1 MIVLC
6 IANTTQSGMEYDL
19 KIGNK
24 YLVTGI
30 SWIPKNESDNQV
42 LYEIVNDA
50 GNLRPVPATLF
61 QIHDSRCSKYWI
73 TRFGESGNFSI
84 RPEAFFR
91 DYFHDDLSEG
101 LFEVVNIYKET
112 VSLLRQE
119 FESN

>member
-6 IANTTQSGMEYDL
+6 ITNTLQDGMEYDL

-30 SWIPKNESDNQV
+30 SWIPKNDSNSRV
-42 LYEIVNDA
+42 LYEVINDA

-61 QIHDSRCSKYWI
+61 QIHDDRCSKYWV
-73 TRFGESGNFSI
+73 TRFDESGNFSI

-101 LFEVVNIYKET
+101 LFDAVKI
-112 VSLLRQE
+112 
-119 FESN
+119 F